1 MDRRVRRTK
10 LLIRNAF
17 LDLLKEKSIS
27 SITIT
32 ELTTRAD
39 IDRRTFY
46 LHYSCVDDILREIEK
61 ETVDSMHQLL
71 FSMTGFDID
80 SFFKGLTKIMNDN
93 IDFWRIVSK
102 NENYHRLLGQSKNFL
117 KATLHDIF
125 FDTSNLSFEDFDLY
139 SEYVSSGII
148 SVYYNWLISESTL
161 SLDELT
167 GKAEIAVSNSWNLI
181 SSTP

>member
-17 LDLLKEKSIS
+17 LELLNEKSLS

-46 LHYSCVDDILREIEK
+46 LHYSCIDDILKEIET
-61 ETVDSMHQLL
+61 ETIDAMHQLL
-71 FSMTGFDID
+71 VSMTGFDID
-80 SFFKGLTKIMNDN
+80 SFFKGLTKIITDN
-93 IDFWRIVSK
+93 LDFWRVVSK
-102 NENYHRLLGQSKNFL
+102 NDKYHRLFAQCKKFL
-117 KATLHDIF
+117 KSTLNDIF
-125 FDTSNLSFEDFDLY
+125 YDTSKLSAEDFDLY
-139 SEYVSSGII
+139 SEYVAAGII
-148 SVYYNWLISESTL
+148 SVYYSWLIAESSM

-167 GKAEIAVSNSWNLI
+167 KKAEIAVSNSWNLI
-181 SSTP
+181 SGC